1 MIFDKLSLIKTEDTT
16 GQNPGQCLICKLSW
30 MIPML
35 EVMNIKFMLTVV
47 MFGMHPSEFLEKS

>member
-30 MIPML
+30 MLPML
-35 EVMNIKFMLTVV
+35 EK
-47 MFGMHPSEFLEKS
+47 